1 VVEGWGDAP
10 ALAPFGCQDGSV
22 RSQSIALIGAGLL
35 FANST
40 IAAAAPARDDPAWG
54 RQRDLREPGGPASM
68 HVVVIVFENKEYA
81 AIRGSSEAPYI
92 NSLADQYGLAERYF
106 ANTHP
111 SLPNYLDLIAGGDFG
126 ISDDGEGYLLR
137 GRTLVDQLAA
147 NGLSWRAYME
157 GMAGDRTAPCPF
169 SSHGGYRKKH
179 NPFAYF
185 ARIQGRSGRCRH
197 VLPFRRLSGALATGL
212 PNFTWITPNMCHDM
226 HDCDVATGDAW
237 LSMEV
242 PKWLDR
248 MSGHDLL
255 IMTFDEGT
263 SDEGG
268 GGHVVTVV
276 AGPGAERGKRDGTS
290 YSHFSL
296 LRTIEDAFGLRHL
309 NHAGDRGVHNFDPM
323 IRP

>member
-1 VVEGWGDAP
+1 MT
-10 ALAPFGCQDGSV
+10 
-22 RSQSIALIGAGLL
+22 LIGTGLL

-40 IAAAAPARDDPAWG
+40 IAAAAPARDDSVWG
-54 RQRDLREPGGPASM
+54 RHRDLLEPGGPAST

-126 ISDDGEGYLLR
+126 INDDGEGYLLR

-169 SSHGGYRKKH
+169 STHGGYRKKH

-226 HDCDVATGDAW
+226 HDCPIRTGDDW
-237 LSMEV
+237 LASHA
-242 PKWLDR
+242 PPILDR
-248 MSGHDLL
+248 LSGQDLL
-255 IMTFDEGT
+255 VVVFDEGT
-263 SDEGG
+263 TGEGG
-268 GGHVVTVV
+268 GGHILCIV
-276 AGPGAERGKRDGTS
+276 AGPGARPASTS
-290 YSHFSL
+290 EVPYSHFSL
-296 LRTIEDAFGLRHL
+296 LKTIEQRFGLGLLRH
-309 NHAGDRGVHNFDPM
+309 AADPPVNDM
-323 IRP
+323 TTLLLSEA